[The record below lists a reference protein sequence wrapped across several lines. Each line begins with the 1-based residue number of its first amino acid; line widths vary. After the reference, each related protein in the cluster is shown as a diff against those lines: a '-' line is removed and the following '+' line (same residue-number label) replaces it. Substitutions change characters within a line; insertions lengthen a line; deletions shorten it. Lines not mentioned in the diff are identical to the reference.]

1 MPKSAL
7 ANGPS
12 KKRQIKG
19 KTEEEYSTGKK
30 NERKCQTRKSNWMN

>member
-30 NERKCQTRKSNWMN
+30 TKENAKLGRAIG

>member
-30 NERKCQTRKSNWMN
+30 KTKENAKLGRAIG